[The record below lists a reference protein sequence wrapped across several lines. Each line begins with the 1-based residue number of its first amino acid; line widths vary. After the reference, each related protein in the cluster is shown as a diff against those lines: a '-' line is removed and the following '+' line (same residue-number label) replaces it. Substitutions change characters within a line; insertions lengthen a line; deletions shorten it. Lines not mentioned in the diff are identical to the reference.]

1 MGRAIICRVLLPA
14 SSRWWLSHL
23 GFLEEAEKG
32 HSLVAAEGEGRRSRP
47 RCEAVHIASC
57 AGQTMSRIALPKFLW
72 LRTSQ
77 SFHFAVAITGL
88 GLVLVI
94 W

>member
-1 MGRAIICRVLLPA
+1 MVRAIICRVPLPA
-14 SSRWWLSHL
+14 SSRWWLNHL

-32 HSLVAAEGEGRRSRP
+32 HPLAAAEGEGCRWWP
-47 RCEAVHIASC
+47 RCKAAHIASC
-57 AGQTMSRIALPKFLW
+57 AGQTVPRVALPKFLQ
-72 LRTSQ
+72 LRMSQ

-88 GLVLVI
+88 GLVLVV